1 QMNLPFALHPPM
13 PPAIQLPFRQVMQ
26 PPHLALRPWQP
37 RNNGRLPA
45 VLIPLHHLTSCTEFN
60 VGLVGPW
67 SCDPFLSK
75 AFPQVALKLALGRI
89 KKDPTVNQ
97 AHELKYTLCEEGCQ
111 TCQAIERFI
120 GYEKRLS
127 AFIGPLN
134 PGYCDTASLLGKSW
148 GKAVFSWACISDD
161 LDNPRY
167 HPTFARTLPS
177 PASVLL
183 AVLRHFSWA
192 HVGIICSQEDLW
204 VDTANK
210 LATALRSR
218 GLPVG
223 VVTSTG
229 KGDESAE
236 RAWAKIQAAGNIKV
250 VILCMHSALLGGEDQ
265 GTLLTKAQELGLADG
280 RYVFVPYDSLLY
292 SLPYH
297 NHSYFILENDRMFR
311 AAYDAVLT
319 VTLDV
324 EKSTLGQEILSLD
337 AWLGFGELWNALF
350 FQVTPLFGTIYD
362 AVYLVAKAFAK
373 VGQHG
378 VSSLSGTTLTQHV
391 KNLNFAGFSRR
402 IQTNSE
408 GQPLAKYVI
417 LDTEG
422 EGSQLFPTHLLVA
435 SSGLIQSL
443 GKAVHFPR
451 RGPPAADSSCWF
463 DPDVLCIPGNV
474 YSHRII
480 VCLFQSLC
488 RHNNLYQQVVKG
500 SKKLLLTLDDLTF
513 VHTKLSRMVGVPCS
527 HYIPPEPQLPQK
539 ERPSFSWALCP
550 QMKDIRHENVT
561 QFLGLLSDGGH
572 SAMVMEYCSRGSLED
587 LLQNTDIKLD
597 WLFKSSLLMDAI
609 KGMKYLHHQEVCHGR
624 LKSRNCLVDGRFVLK
639 ITDYGYG
646 ELLAAQQAFRIQ
658 PPAEEL
664 LWTAPELLRDPA
676 MYPKGT
682 FKGDVYSFGIILQE
696 VILRGP
702 PFCNSETPLKKPP
715 PLCRPNVA
723 PENTPLECIQLMKQ
737 CWSEVPDRRPTFDE
751 ILERFKTINRGKRT
765 NIIDS
770 MLKMLEQ
777 YSSNLEELIRERTEE
792 LETEK
797 QKTEK
802 LLTQMLPRSVAE
814 ALKSGATVEPEYF
827 EEVSIYFS
835 DIIGFTT
842 ISALSEPIEIVDLL
856 NDLYTLFDAIIG
868 HHDVYKVE
876 TIGDAYMVASGLPK
890 RNGHRHAAE
899 TANMALDILSSVGS
913 FQVRHLPGVPIRI
926 RIGLHSGPCAA
937 GVVGLIMP
945 RYCLFGDTV
954 NTASRIES
962 TGLPFRIHISQ
973 STMKT
978 LRNLNEGYKMDF
990 RGKTELKG
998 KGLEDTYWLV
1008 GKKGFMK
1015 PLPCTPEVKPG

>member
-1 QMNLPFALHPPM
+1 SHGIMAVFLLWWIPLGLL
-13 PPAIQLPFRQVMQ
+13 PPA
-26 PPHLALRPWQP
+26 
-37 RNNGRLPA
+37 
-45 VLIPLHHLTSCTEFN
+45 CTEFN

-319 VTLDV
+319 VTLQSG
-324 EKSTLGQEILSLD
+324 ERSFYEAFEAAKQRGEIMMNLEPEQVS
-337 AWLGFGELWNALF
+337 
-350 FQVTPLFGTIYD
+350 VTPLFGTIYD

-474 YSHRII
+474 YSHRASLHSC
-480 VCLFQSLC
+480 CLE
-488 RHNNLYQQVVKG
+488 RKQVVKG

-513 VHTKLSRMVGVPCS
+513 HGHFAETL
-527 HYIPPEPQLPQK
+527 IPPEPQLPQK

-646 ELLAAQQAFRIQ
+646 ELLATLGL
-658 PPAEEL
+658 PEEARKL

-702 PFCNSETPLKKPP
+702 PFCNSETPAEEIICKLKKPP